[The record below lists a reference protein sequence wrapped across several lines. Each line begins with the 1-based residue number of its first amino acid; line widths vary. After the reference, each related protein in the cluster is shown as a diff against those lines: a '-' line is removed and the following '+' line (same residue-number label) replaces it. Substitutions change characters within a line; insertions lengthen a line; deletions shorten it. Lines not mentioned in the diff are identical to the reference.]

1 MRAVFVSDGK
11 ILTTGFSRMSER
23 QVALW
28 DTVSAWGEGGAA
40 TRQDWRLSPHPVT
53 CLIIHRHGPQF
64 TLCEM
69 GVSAGFSVR
78 AFPESRPSGP
88 HRPDLA
94 QLIVPGLTHLYRSTW
109 RSRCPCRSWTRAVAS
124 CCPSLTPTPT

>member
-28 DTVSAWGEGGAA
+28 DTVSAGWGAA
-40 TRQDWRLSPHPVT
+40 IRQDWRLSPRPAT
-53 CLIIHRHGPQF
+53 CMIPHSHGPQF
-64 TLCEM
+64 TLCGME
-69 GVSAGFSVR
+69 VSAGCSVR
-78 AFPESRPSGP
+78 AFPESLPGGL
-88 HRPDLA
+88 HRPDLD
-94 QLIVPGLTHLYRSTW
+94 QLIVPCLIHLYRSTW
-109 RSRCPCRSWTRAVAS
+109 RSHCPCRNWTRAVAS